1 MLKWSAVGWEIIS
14 LKSHKNEEEVGIRR
28 KAGQKKKDRN
38 NWWAEKKTEQK
49 RWTNTR
55 MKGDVKKG
63 QHGGTLANTTTLH
76 NLHVVALLTNSIKL
90 DFSRCGGSGKAN
102 PSAP

>member
-1 MLKWSAVGWEIIS
+1 
-14 LKSHKNEEEVGIRR
+14 
-28 KAGQKKKDRN
+28 
-38 NWWAEKKTEQK
+38 
-49 RWTNTR
+49 